1 MNTGI
6 LYLIPTFLS
15 DTQALGVLPMSVKK
29 IVEGLRHFIVE
40 NEKTA
45 RRNIKKIA
53 PQLPQDQLKLHP
65 LNKFTSPE
73 DIAMY
78 LNPCLQGASM
88 GIMSEAGCPGVADPG
103 AEIVALAHEKGI
115 RVIPL
120 VGPSSILLGL
130 MASGLN
136 GQSFTFLGYLP
147 IDKNE
152 RRIRLKEVEQ
162 NSKRYNQTQIFIETP
177 YRNQKFIKEIIRHCK
192 PQTKLCIACD
202 LTSENEEIKTQSI
215 DKWAS
220 ENIEKYDKRPA
231 IFLLLST

>member
-220 ENIEKYDKRPA
+220 ENLEKYDKRPA